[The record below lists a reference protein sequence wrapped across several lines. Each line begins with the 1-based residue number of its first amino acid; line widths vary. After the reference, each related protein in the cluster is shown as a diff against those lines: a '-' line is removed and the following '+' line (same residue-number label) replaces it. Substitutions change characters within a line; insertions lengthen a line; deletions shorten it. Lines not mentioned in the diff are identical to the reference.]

1 METTNLAY
9 FLQTTKDELTAYLNE
24 INQQQL
30 IDAAELIVAAKKKKG
45 RVHVTGIGK
54 PSHVAEY
61 IAALLS
67 STGTPTYFL
76 DGTETIHG
84 SAGQAEKGM
93 S

>member
-30 IDAAELIVAAKKKKG
+30 IDAAELIVAAKKEG

-67 STGTPTYFL
+67 STGTPTYF
-76 DGTETIHG
+76 
-84 SAGQAEKGM
+84 
-93 S
+93 